1 MPITEQDKQVE
12 RDKNHSY
19 SRMLDLIATMPQL
32 HQYQKNAIEFGL
44 ENKTV
49 FFAMD
54 LGLGKTA
61 VALKIIEQLKQPAI
75 VFAPLRVIHNTW
87 PDEIKKW
94 APGLSYKIIHGL
106 DKRNALLSSKVDI
119 LLINFDGL
127 KWFFNAVLERD
138 IKWQKRVLVIDES
151 SMIKSPST
159 LRFKLLKKMMPL
171 WSDYRFCLSATPTP
185 NGYQELWTQYY
196 MLDKGNALTPVFHQF
211 RNRWFNYTGPP
222 LYKTTVRKG
231 ASEQILKLIK
241 PITYRLDA
249 NDYLKMPE
257 TIYNDIPL
265 ILSEP
270 LRKKYK
276 ELEDNFFLEFVGA
289 NATAFSA
296 AALSMKLRQF
306 IQGAV
311 YTDKKD
317 GSFYP
322 LHHIKVDALK
332 ELLETSAGQPI
343 LCPIQFKFELRMIH
357 EFIDK
362 SIPCIAG
369 GTGIQ
374 ESNRLI
380 KAWNNSELPLLL
392 CHPASLGHGVNL
404 QAGGH
409 IMLWYGLT
417 WSLEHYL
424 QLNGRL
430 RRQGQK
436 NTVTIHH
443 LIMKDTVDE
452 RVVKVLKDKNAT
464 QSKLL
469 DALKR

>member
-1 MPITEQDKQVE
+1 
-12 RDKNHSY
+12 
-19 SRMLDLIATMPQL
+19 MLQL
-32 HQYQKNAIEFGL
+32 HQYQKKAIEFGL

-49 FFAMD
+49 FLAMD

-61 VALKIIEQLKQPAI
+61 VSLKIIQRLKQKAI
-75 VFAPLRVIHNTW
+75 VFAPLRVIYNTW
-87 PDEIKKW
+87 PDEIKRW
-94 APGLSYKIIHGL
+94 TPELTYDIIHGP
-106 DKRNALLSSKVDI
+106 DKRNVFRRSRADI

-127 KWFFNAVLERD
+127 KWFSKEVVQSHIR
-138 IKWQKRVLVIDES
+138 WQKRILILDES

-159 LRFKLLKKMMPL
+159 LRFKTLKKMMPL
-171 WSDYRFCLSATPTP
+171 WSDYRFCLSATPAP
-185 NGYQELWTQYY
+185 NGYHELWSQYY
-196 MLDKGNALTPVFHQF
+196 MLDKGERLFSVFYRF
-211 RNRWFNYTGPP
+211 RSNFFNYSGPP
-222 LYKTTVRKG
+222 LYKTSLRKG
-231 ASEQILKLIK
+231 AYEQIRDLIK

-249 NDYLKMPE
+249 NDYIDMPD
-257 TIYNDIPL
+257 IVYNDIPL
-265 ILSEP
+265 VLSKP
-270 LRKKYK
+270 LQNKYK
-276 ELEDNFFLEFVGA
+276 ELENNFFLEFAGA
-289 NATAFSA
+289 DATAFNA

-311 YTDKKD
+311 YTDLKD

-322 LHHIKVDALK
+322 LHQIKIDALK

-343 LCPIQFKFELRMIH
+343 LCPVQFKFELKMIH

-369 GTGIQ
+369 GTSIA
-374 ESNRLI
+374 ESNSLI
-380 KAWNNSELPLLL
+380 RAWNNSELPLLL

-409 IMLWYGLT
+409 IMLWFGLT
-417 WSLEHYL
+417 WSLEHYK

-430 RRQGQK
+430 IRQGQK
-436 NTVTIHH
+436 NKCVAIHH
-443 LIMKDTVDE
+443 LIMKNTIDE
-452 RVVKVLKDKNAT
+452 RVVKVLKDKDAT

>member
-1 MPITEQDKQVE
+1 
-12 RDKNHSY
+12 
-19 SRMLDLIATMPQL
+19 
-32 HQYQKNAIEFGL
+32 
-44 ENKTV
+44 
-49 FFAMD
+49 
-54 LGLGKTA
+54 
-61 VALKIIEQLKQPAI
+61 
-75 VFAPLRVIHNTW
+75 
-87 PDEIKKW
+87 
-94 APGLSYKIIHGL
+94 
-106 DKRNALLSSKVDI
+106 
-119 LLINFDGL
+119 
-127 KWFFNAVLERD
+127 
-138 IKWQKRVLVIDES
+138 
-151 SMIKSPST
+151 MIKSPST

-171 WSDYRFCLSATPTP
+171 WGDYRFCLSATPAP

-196 MLDKGNALTPVFHQF
+196 MLDKGQALTPVYHQF
-211 RNRWFNYTGPP
+211 RSRWFNYTGPP
-222 LYKTTVRKG
+222 LFKTTMRKG
-231 ASEQILKLIK
+231 ADEQIQSLIK
-241 PITYRLDA
+241 PITYRLA
-249 NDYLKMPE
+249 AEDYLKMPE
-257 TIYNDIPL
+257 TIYNDISL
-265 ILSEP
+265 TLSEP
-270 LRKKYK
+270 LRDKYK
-276 ELEDNFFLEFVGA
+276 ELEKNFFLEFTESD
-289 NATAFSA
+289 ATAFNA

-311 YTDKKD
+311 YTDQKD

-343 LCPIQFKFELRMIH
+343 LCPIQFKFELRMIR

-362 SIPCIAG
+362 SIPCISG
-369 GTGIQ
+369 GTSIQ
-374 ESNRLI
+374 DSNRYI

-443 LIMKDTVDE
+443 LVMKDTVDE

-464 QSKLL
+464 QSQLL

>member
-1 MPITEQDKQVE
+1 MANLE
-12 RDKNHSY
+12 
-19 SRMLDLIATMPQL
+19 L
-32 HQYQKNAIEFGL
+32 HQYQKDAIEFGL
-44 ENKTV
+44 ENKAV

-61 VALKIIEQLKQPAI
+61 VALKIIEELKQKAI

-87 PDEIKKW
+87 PEEIEKW
-94 APGLSYKIIHGL
+94 TPNLTYDIIHGL
-106 DKRNALLSSKVDI
+106 DKGNIFKRSKADI

-127 KWFFNAVLERD
+127 KWFSKEVLKSHIR
-138 IKWQKRVLVIDES
+138 WQKRILVLDES
-151 SMIKSPST
+151 SMIKSPTT

-171 WSDYRFCLSATPTP
+171 WSDYRFCLSAIPAP
-185 NGYQELWTQYY
+185 NGYHELWTQYY
-196 MLDKGNALTPVFHQF
+196 MLDKGKALTPVFYQF
-211 RNRWFNYTGPP
+211 RNKYFHYSGPP
-222 LYKTTVRKG
+222 LYKTTIRKG
-231 ASEQILKLIK
+231 SHERIRDLIK

-249 NDYLKMPE
+249 NDYLKMPK
-257 TIYNDIPL
+257 TIYNKIPL
-265 ILSEP
+265 VLPEV
-270 LRKKYK
+270 LRNKYK
-276 ELEDNFFLEFVGA
+276 ELEDNFFLKFTGA
-289 NATAFSA
+289 DATAFSA

-311 YTDKKD
+311 YTDQKD

-322 LHHIKVDALK
+322 LHQIKIDALK

-343 LCPIQFKFELRMIH
+343 LCPIQFKFELKMIR

-369 GTGIQ
+369 GTTNI
-374 ESNRLI
+374 EANSLI
-380 KAWNNSELPLLL
+380 KAWNESRLPLLL

-409 IMLWYGLT
+409 IMLWFGLT
-417 WSLEHYL
+417 WSLDHYR

-430 RRQGQK
+430 IRQGQK
-436 NTVTIHH
+436 NASVTVNH
-443 LIMKDTVDE
+443 LIMKNTIDE
-452 RVVKVLKDKNAT
+452 RVISVLKDKDAT

-469 DALKR
+469 NALKR

>member
-1 MPITEQDKQVE
+1 
-12 RDKNHSY
+12 
-19 SRMLDLIATMPQL
+19 
-32 HQYQKNAIEFGL
+32 
-44 ENKTV
+44 
-49 FFAMD
+49 
-54 LGLGKTA
+54 
-61 VALKIIEQLKQPAI
+61 
-75 VFAPLRVIHNTW
+75 
-87 PDEIKKW
+87 
-94 APGLSYKIIHGL
+94 
-106 DKRNALLSSKVDI
+106 
-119 LLINFDGL
+119 
-127 KWFFNAVLERD
+127 
-138 IKWQKRVLVIDES
+138 
-151 SMIKSPST
+151 
-159 LRFKLLKKMMPL
+159 
-171 WSDYRFCLSATPTP
+171 
-185 NGYQELWTQYY
+185 
-196 MLDKGNALTPVFHQF
+196 
-211 RNRWFNYTGPP
+211 
-222 LYKTTVRKG
+222 
-231 ASEQILKLIK
+231 
-241 PITYRLDA
+241 
-249 NDYLKMPE
+249 MPE

-265 ILSEP
+265 TFSEP
-270 LRKKYK
+270 LRDKYK
-276 ELEDNFFLEFVGA
+276 ELEKNFFLEFTES

-311 YTDKKD
+311 YTDQKD

-322 LHHIKVDALK
+322 LHTIKVDALK

-343 LCPIQFKFELRMIH
+343 LCPIQFKFELRMIR

-362 SIPCIAG
+362 SIPCISG
-369 GTGIQ
+369 GTSIQ
-374 ESNRLI
+374 DSNRYI

-443 LIMKDTVDE
+443 LVMKDTVDE

-464 QSKLL
+464 QSQLL

>member
-1 MPITEQDKQVE
+1 
-12 RDKNHSY
+12 
-19 SRMLDLIATMPQL
+19 MLQL
-32 HQYQKNAIEFGL
+32 HQYQKKAIEFGL

-49 FFAMD
+49 FMAMD

-61 VALKIIEQLKQPAI
+61 VSLKIIQRLKQKAI
-75 VFAPLRVIHNTW
+75 VFAPLRVIYNTW
-87 PDEIKKW
+87 PDEIKRW
-94 APGLSYKIIHGL
+94 TPELTYDIIHGP
-106 DKRNALLSSKVDI
+106 DKRNVFRRSRADI

-127 KWFFNAVLERD
+127 KWFSKEVVQSHIR
-138 IKWQKRVLVIDES
+138 WQKRILILDES

-159 LRFKLLKKMMPL
+159 LRFKTLKKMMPL
-171 WSDYRFCLSATPTP
+171 WSDYRFCLSATPAP
-185 NGYQELWTQYY
+185 NGYHELWSQYY
-196 MLDKGNALTPVFHQF
+196 MLDKGERLFSVFYRF
-211 RNRWFNYTGPP
+211 RSNFFNYSGPP
-222 LYKTTVRKG
+222 LYKTSLRKG
-231 ASEQILKLIK
+231 AYEQIRDLIK

-249 NDYLKMPE
+249 NDYIDMPD
-257 TIYNDIPL
+257 IVYNDIPL
-265 ILSEP
+265 VLSKP
-270 LRKKYK
+270 LQNKYK
-276 ELEDNFFLEFVGA
+276 ELENNFFLEFAGA
-289 NATAFSA
+289 DATAFNA

-311 YTDKKD
+311 YTDLKD

-322 LHHIKVDALK
+322 LHQIKIDALK

-343 LCPIQFKFELRMIH
+343 LCPVQFKFELKMIH

-369 GTGIQ
+369 GTSIA
-374 ESNRLI
+374 ESNSLI
-380 KAWNNSELPLLL
+380 RAWNNSELPLLL

-409 IMLWYGLT
+409 IMLWFGLT
-417 WSLEHYL
+417 WSLEHYK

-430 RRQGQK
+430 IRQGQK
-436 NTVTIHH
+436 NKCVAIHH
-443 LIMKDTVDE
+443 LIMKNTIDE
-452 RVVKVLKDKNAT
+452 RVVKVLKDKDAT